1 MTISRKKM
9 CVCESDSFIELVKKN
24 MPKKCLKKNLTLVF
38 KKTTLMKWEFS
49 RKKKSEKK
57 NGLVDERRC

>member
-1 MTISRKKM
+1 M
-9 CVCESDSFIELVKKN
+9 CESDSFIELVKKN

-38 KKTTLMKWEFS
+38 KKKTTLMKWEFS

>member
-38 KKTTLMKWEFS
+38 KKNYFDEMGVFTKKKIRKEKWFS
-49 RKKKSEKK
+49 R
-57 NGLVDERRC
+57 